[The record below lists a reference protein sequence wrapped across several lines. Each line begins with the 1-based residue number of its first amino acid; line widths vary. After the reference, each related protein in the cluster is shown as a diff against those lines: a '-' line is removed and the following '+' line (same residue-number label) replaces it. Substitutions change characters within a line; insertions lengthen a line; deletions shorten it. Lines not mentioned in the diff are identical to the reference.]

1 MSKSEIR
8 GKHDEDATQL
18 RRRSQPVPHPYKE
31 GPLDRV
37 NGGTT
42 EDARADKDKDPRVS
56 QHAKDKDK
64 RLTGGVGRL
73 VGSAKP
79 GLNPVQVHFREE

>member
-18 RRRSQPVPHPYKE
+18 RRRSHPYKE

-37 NGGTT
+37 NWGAM
-42 EDARADKDKDPRVS
+42 EDARANKDKDPCVS
-56 QHAKDKDK
+56 QHAKDKDE
-64 RLTGGVGRL
+64 RLIGGAGRPL
-73 VGSAKP
+73 GSATP
-79 GLNPVQVHFREE
+79 GLHPVQVHFGVE

>member
-31 GPLDRV
+31 VPLDRV
-37 NGGTT
+37 NRGTT

-64 RLTGGVGRL
+64 RLTGGIGRP

-79 GLNPVQVHFREE
+79 GLNPVQVHFGEE